1 MREVGVRAAVLVET
15 GKIDIRQVDR
25 RSLGPDDVLIKT
37 AYAGVCG
44 SDLHAFRGKHPFRKP
59 PVVLGHELAGTVI
72 ECGQGV
78 RVVRPGD
85 RVTVMPLVPCG
96 ACRLCRMGRTNL
108 CLRRQVPGV
117 GEWLGAFAEY
127 FVAKASITFKV
138 GETTPC
144 DIAVLAEPL
153 AVGIHGVFRQGRVQR
168 GDRVIVLG
176 AGPIG
181 ILTAMAARA
190 AGAEEIVITD
200 LLGFNLALAKEV
212 CGVVAY
218 DAGEPDWEAALAR
231 AHPDKFDIAFLCSG
245 APVTIQQAFACT
257 RRGGRVIVTGMFLDP
272 VTVDLLSVNLNEL
285 ELIGSVVYDHA
296 DFRMAVEWI
305 DTGRFDFRKLVTH
318 TFPLDH
324 AQRALTLLAERTDDA
339 LKVLLTM

>member
-1 MREVGVRAAVLVET
+1 MRAAVLVET

-72 ECGQGV
+72 ECGQDV

-190 AGAEEIVITD
+190 AGAEEVVITD

-212 CGVVAY
+212 CGAVAY

-231 AHPDKFDIAFLCSG
+231 AHPDKFDVAFLCSG
-245 APVTIQQAFACT
+245 APVTVRQALNCT
-257 RRGGRVIVTGMFLDP
+257 RRGGRIIVTGMFLEP
-272 VTVDLLSVNLNEL
+272 VALDLTVVNLNEL
-285 ELIGSVVYDHA
+285 EIVGAVVYDHE
-296 DFRMAVEWI
+296 DFRQAVEWI
-305 DTGRFDFRKLVTH
+305 ESGRFDLRRLVTH
-318 TFPLDH
+318 TMPLER
-324 AQRALTLLAERTDDA
+324 AQCALTLLADRKEDA
-339 LKVLLTM
+339 VKILLEM